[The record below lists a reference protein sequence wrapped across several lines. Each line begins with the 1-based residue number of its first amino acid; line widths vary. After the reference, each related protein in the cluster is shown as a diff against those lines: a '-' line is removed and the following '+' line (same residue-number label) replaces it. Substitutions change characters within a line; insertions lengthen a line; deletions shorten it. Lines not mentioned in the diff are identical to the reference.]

1 MDPRP
6 ALTPAAQYLRMS
18 TDHQRYSIENQTRVI
33 AEYADARGYEIVR
46 TYTDDAR
53 SGLTLRGRPALSQL
67 LADVVA
73 GGMPYATVLV
83 QDISRWG
90 RFQDLDESA
99 HYEFICR
106 SSGVTVKYCAEP
118 FDNDGSI
125 YASIVKQL
133 KRVMA
138 AEYSRELSARVA
150 RAMRLLASKGYR
162 MSGSPGFGIRRLVL
176 DEDGFPLVTL
186 QQGQRKAVQGHRIM
200 LVPGPAEEVAVVRQ
214 IFHLRVHRKLSMV
227 AIAARLNADGVPNE
241 FGRPW
246 GERAIRTVLTN
257 EKYIGNNIFGY
268 LNKRLGEKAVPQP
281 PEMWVRCDEAFPP
294 IVDRKLFLQAR
305 RLIPPPKLVL
315 SEAELLKRLRA
326 LWQRTGMLS
335 RKIMDDCKTIP
346 NANTFIK
353 RFGSLS
359 ETYRLVGY
367 DHKIAL
373 QARHRG
379 LTDAEML
386 ERLAWLLAE
395 RGKLSHRI
403 VDGETKVPASV
414 TYAERFGSLYAAFRL
429 IGHLPP
435 YPSESRRRLAWK
447 YSDEGMMEG
456 LSALYERHGF
466 LSQRLIDA
474 DPAIPVYSSY
484 RRRFGAIK
492 DLYYYLG
499 VGYQPRQ
506 LASREPGADGQFRD
520 RAWEAKMRR
529 ARSEPDAS

>member
-6 ALTPAAQYLRMS
+6 ALTPAAQYVRMS

-33 AEYADARGYEIVR
+33 GEYAVSRGYEVVQ

-73 GGMPYATVLV
+73 GDLPYSTILV

-106 SSGVTVKYCAEP
+106 SSGVAVRYCAEP

-125 YASIVKQL
+125 YSSIVKQL

-138 AEYSRELSARVA
+138 AEYSRELSAKVA

-176 DEDGFPLVTL
+176 DECDYPLVTL
-186 QQGQRKAVQGHRIM
+186 EQGQRKAVQGHRIM
-200 LVPGPAEEVAVVRQ
+200 LVPGPPEEVAVVRQ
-214 IFHLRVHRKLSMV
+214 IFHLRVVCKLSMV
-227 AIAARLNADGVPNE
+227 AIADQLNANGVQNE

-246 GERAIRTVLTN
+246 GEKAVKTVLTN

-268 LNKRLGEKAVPQP
+268 LNKRLGGKAIPQP
-281 PEMWVRCDEAFPP
+281 PETWVRFDEAFPP
-294 IVDRKLFLQAR
+294 IVDRKLFMQAR
-305 RLIPPPKLVL
+305 RLIPPPKLL
-315 SEAELLKRLRA
+315 LTDDELLKRLRA

-335 RKIMDDCKTIP
+335 RKIIGDCKTIP
-346 NANTFIK
+346 NANTYIK

-359 ETYRLVGY
+359 ATYRLIGY
-367 DHKIAL
+367 DHKLAL

-379 LTDAEML
+379 LTDQEML

-403 VDGETKVPASV
+403 VDGETRVPASI

-429 IGHLPP
+429 IGHFPP

-447 YSDEGMMEG
+447 YSDAGMMEG
-456 LSALYERHGF
+456 LRALYERHNY
-466 LSQRLIDA
+466 LSLRLINA
-474 DPAIPVYSSY
+474 DPAIPCYSNY
-484 RRRFGAIK
+484 QRRFGSIK
-492 DLYYYLG
+492 DLYFYLG

-506 LASREPGADGQFRD
+506 IASRERGADGKFLD
-520 RAWEAKMRR
+520 RARDAKLRR
-529 ARSEPDAS
+529 RRRPPSAS